1 MTHRRLTRRG
11 SSPRFGVP
19 GRLLADT
26 TVGARP
32 EPTRFAYSQ
41 AGTVEDRRG
50 RGIAMRRATTV
61 VAVGLAL
68 ALTAVACGGN
78 GGGGGGGG
86 SKQGGHPTIGTT
98 SNIDTLN
105 PFVTFQQNSYAAFVY
120 IYPELVQYN
129 SKTFEFRPDFAQT
142 WEQST
147 DGLQWTFHTAPNAT
161 WSDGQPL
168 TANDAAWTFN
178 TILKYGDGP
187 AGNLIGSLAFVKTVN
202 TTDDNTLVITY
213 SAPAANV
220 LPELQQL
227 PILPQHVWEQYAT
240 GDGKGL
246 RHFANVPSGGQPL
259 ASGGPFELAEYKKDQ
274 IAIFT
279 RNPTFYGTKPLID
292 GFGLQYFSNDDAMVA
307 ALRSGQIQA
316 AINVP
321 PTAVSALKG
330 DSKVTVYDGQGL
342 QLRDFIINSSPK
354 HTANPELKDPQVRVA
369 MEYAI
374 DRNAIAQTAW
384 LGYAKPGASILPPG
398 AGVWHDSQIQPLPFD
413 IAKANAILDDAGYK
427 KGSDGI
433 RVANG
438 HPMSYTVAFAAD
450 ESGAGDAS
458 FRIIQNGFQQIGIK
472 VTQRKM
478 DNDALNTLILGDD
491 NTYNKFDLAMWD
503 WYPCC
508 PLPDFILSVV
518 LCSQWGGWSDTGYCN
533 SAYDKMYDAQGL
545 ELDQAK
551 RVKMVYDMQKIIYDA
566 RPYIVLSYDDQL
578 NAWSTGWTG
587 FVESSLGLFNNLSKE
602 SLTQVHQT

>member
-1 MTHRRLTRRG
+1 MRKATRL
-11 SSPRFGVP
+11 
-19 GRLLADT
+19 
-26 TVGARP
+26 
-32 EPTRFAYSQ
+32 
-41 AGTVEDRRG
+41 
-50 RGIAMRRATTV
+50 

-68 ALTAVACGGN
+68 TLTAVACGGS

-86 SKQGGHPTIGTT
+86 SKKGGHPIIGTT

-105 PFVTFQQNSYAAFVY
+105 PFVTFQQNSYAAFEY
-120 IYPELVQYN
+120 IYPELIQYN
-129 SKTFEFRPDFAQT
+129 SKTFEFRPDFAQSWT
-142 WEQST
+142 QST
-147 DGLQWTFHTAPNAT
+147 DGLEWTFLTTPNAT

-178 TILKYGDGP
+178 TILKYGDG
-187 AGNLIGSLAFVKTVN
+187 ATGNLIGSLAFVKKVEA
-202 TTDDNTLVITY
+202 TDDNTLTIEY

-227 PILPQHVWEQYAT
+227 PILPQHVWEQYVT
-240 GDGKGL
+240 DDGRGL
-246 RHFANVPSGGQPL
+246 RHFANVPAGGQPL

-274 IAIFT
+274 VAIFK
-279 RNPTFYGTKPLID
+279 RNDSFYGPKPAID

-321 PTAVSALKG
+321 PTAMSALKG
-330 DSKVTVYDGQGL
+330 ESKLTVYDGQGL

-354 HTANPELKDPQVRVA
+354 RTANPELKDPQVRMA

-384 LGYAKPGASILPPG
+384 LGYAKPGTTILPPG

-413 IAKANAILDDAGYK
+413 VTKANGLLDDAGYK

-450 ESGAGDAS
+450 ESGAGDAA

-478 DNDALNTLILGDD
+478 DNDALNTLILGDN

-602 SLTQVHQT
+602 SLTQVHQA